1 MAYNLDLLTDN
12 KLVLSKKSELPY
24 TKCINRIRIP
34 TKKERAVVNEKKSDF
49 LMFGGTSLELISA
62 VFCYCCLFDVQ
73 RRPEYGL
80 YWVPGHY
87 RDADPVP
94 V

>member
-49 LMFGGTSLELISA
+49 LMFGDFPGTYICCFLLLLLI
-62 VFCYCCLFDVQ
+62 
-73 RRPEYGL
+73 
-80 YWVPGHY
+80 
-87 RDADPVP
+87 
-94 V
+94 